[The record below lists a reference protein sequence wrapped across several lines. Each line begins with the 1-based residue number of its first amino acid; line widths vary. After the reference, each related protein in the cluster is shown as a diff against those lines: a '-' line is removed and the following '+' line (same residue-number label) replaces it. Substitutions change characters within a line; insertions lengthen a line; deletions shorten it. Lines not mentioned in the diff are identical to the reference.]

1 MYNFNTNWIC
11 MVKTR
16 GTIMEEIKR
25 IKKTIVVDPEF
36 LDVLDRL
43 EEKVKKAT
51 WDGVDKLSKREL
63 TKILARKINSSKL
76 I

>member
-1 MYNFNTNWIC
+1 

>member
-1 MYNFNTNWIC
+1 
-11 MVKTR
+11 
-16 GTIMEEIKR
+16 MEEIKR